1 MKNKLMLLIAAGA
14 GYVLGAR
21 AGRERYDEIADRA
34 NKLWTDPR
42 VQEKVEEVKA
52 KAPEVAQMVGDQAK
66 SKAGDL
72 KSKAA
77 DKGSEMGGAMGDMG
91 GSSGSDSG
99 SGTGSSGGYENATG
113 EVTGDGEIKVD
124 DSGFGP
130 GGEKL
135 P

>member
-1 MKNKLMLLIAAGA
+1 MRNKLMLLIAAGA

-34 NKLWTDPR
+34 NKLWSDPR

-52 KAPEVAQMVGDQAK
+52 KAPEVAHKVGDQAK
-66 SKAGDL
+66 HTAEDL
-72 KSKAA
+72 KARATGKAQ
-77 DKGSEMGGAMGDMG
+77 EMT
-91 GSSGSDSG
+91 GSDSG
-99 SGTGSSGGYENATG
+99 SFGSGSSEGSGGSGSGYENATG
-113 EVTGDGEIKVD
+113 EVTAEGEIKVD

>member
-1 MKNKLMLLIAAGA
+1 MRNKLMLLIAAGA

-52 KAPEVAQMVGDQAK
+52 KAPEVAQKVGDQAK
-66 SKAGDL
+66 HTADDLRSKASG
-72 KSKAA
+72 KAQ
-77 DKGSEMGGAMGDMG
+77 EMGGG
-91 GSSGSDSG
+91 GSGGSDSG
-99 SGTGSSGGYENATG
+99 SFGSGGSDSGGSGYENATG
-113 EVTGDGEIKVD
+113 EVTPDGEIKVD

-130 GGEKL
+130 GGDKL

>member
-1 MKNKLMLLIAAGA
+1 MNKILLLAAAGA

-52 KAPEVAQMVGDQAK
+52 KAPIVAEDLKHKGAELADQAK
-66 SKAGDL
+66 SKVSGH
-72 KSKAA
+72 
-77 DKGSEMGGAMGDMG
+77 ETTDMDG
-91 GSSGSDSG
+91 N
-99 SGTGSSGGYENATG
+99 YENTTGRVSEDGTLEVDAT
-113 EVTGDGEIKVD
+113 
-124 DSGFGP
+124 GFGP

>member
-1 MKNKLMLLIAAGA
+1 MRNKLMLLIAAGA

-21 AGRERYDEIADRA
+21 AGRERYDEIADKA

-52 KAPEVAQMVGDQAK
+52 KAPEVAQKVGDQAK
-66 SKAGDL
+66 HTAEDL
-72 KSKAA
+72 KAKASGKA
-77 DKGSEMGGAMGDMG
+77 EEMKGSDTFG
-91 GSSGSDSG
+91 SGSDTFGSG
-99 SGTGSSGGYENATG
+99 SGSGYENATG
-113 EVTGDGEIKVD
+113 EVTPQGEVRVD

>member
-1 MKNKLMLLIAAGA
+1 MRNKLMLLIAAGA

-21 AGRERYDEIADRA
+21 AGRERYDEIADKA

-52 KAPEVAQMVGDQAK
+52 KAPEVAQKVGDQAK
-66 SKAGDL
+66 HTADDL
-72 KSKAA
+72 KAKATGKA
-77 DKGSEMGGAMGDMG
+77 QEMGDKAQEMG
-91 GSSGSDSG
+91 GSDSG
-99 SGTGSSGGYENATG
+99 SFGSGSGYENATG
-113 EVTGDGEIKVD
+113 EVTSDGELKVD

-130 GGEKL
+130 GGERL

>member
-1 MKNKLMLLIAAGA
+1 MKKLMLLIAAGA

-42 VQEKVEEVKA
+42 VQEKVEEVKT
-52 KAPEVAQMVGDQAK
+52 KAPEMAQKVGDQAK
-66 SKAGDL
+66 HKTEDF
-72 KSKAA
+72 KSKASGKA
-77 DKGSEMGGAMGDMG
+77 QEFG
-91 GSSGSDSG
+91 GSDSGGSDSG
-99 SGTGSSGGYENATG
+99 SFGSGGSGMGSGYENATG
-113 EVTGDGEIKVD
+113 EVTSEGELHVD
-124 DSGFGP
+124 DTGFGP

>member
-1 MKNKLMLLIAAGA
+1 MNKILLLAAAGA

-42 VQEKVEEVKA
+42 VQEKVEEVKT
-52 KAPEVAQMVGDQAK
+52 KAPEVASQLTDQAKAKAEELKHKGSDAAHQAK
-66 SKAGDL
+66 SKA
-72 KSKAA
+72 
-77 DKGSEMGGAMGDMG
+77 
-91 GSSGSDSG
+91 SGHETTSMD
-99 SGTGSSGGYENATG
+99 GGYENETGRLTEDGTVEVDAT
-113 EVTGDGEIKVD
+113 
-124 DSGFGP
+124 GFGP

>member
-1 MKNKLMLLIAAGA
+1 MRNKLMLLIAGGA

-52 KAPEVAQMVGDQAK
+52 KAPEVAQKVGDQAK
-66 SKAGDL
+66 SKADDL
-72 KSKAA
+72 RSKAGGN
-77 DKGSEMGGAMGDMG
+77 GSNDMG
-91 GSSGSDSG
+91 GG
-99 SGTGSSGGYENATG
+99 SGGASDSSGGGYGNATG

-130 GGEKL
+130 GGDRL

>member
-1 MKNKLMLLIAAGA
+1 MRNKLMLLVAAGA

-21 AGRERYDEIADRA
+21 AGRERYDEIADKA

-42 VQEKVEEVKA
+42 VQEKVEEVRA
-52 KAPEVAQMVGDQAK
+52 KAPEVAQKVGDQAK
-66 SKAGDL
+66 HTAEDL
-72 KSKAA
+72 KAKASGKA
-77 DKGSEMGGAMGDMG
+77 EELKGSDTFG
-91 GSSGSDSG
+91 SGSDS
-99 SGTGSSGGYENATG
+99 GYENATG
-113 EVTGDGEIKVD
+113 EVTPQGEVRVD